1 MLYIAHRVNTIE
13 ALLAVR
19 TTFGVECD
27 LRDHGSR
34 LVLRHDAF
42 GDGVDFE
49 DWLAHYRHR
58 FLIANIKCEGI
69 EAAVLEYLARHQVQ
83 DFFLLD
89 LSFPAL
95 IKLARQGERRMAVRY
110 SEYESIEFALAL
122 AGKVQ
127 WCWIDCFTQ
136 LPLTPTSYRRLREAF
151 QLCVVSP
158 ELQGHAVDTIAQY
171 QTVLRAMPVDAV
183 CTKHPLHWGVA

>member
-1 MLYIAHRVNTIE
+1 MLCIAHRVNTME
-13 ALLAVR
+13 ALQAVP
-19 TTFGVECD
+19 TTSGVECD

-42 GDGVDFE
+42 GDGVDF
-49 DWLAHYRHR
+49 DAWLAHYRHR

-69 EAAVLEYLARHQVQ
+69 EATVLEHLARHQVQ

-110 SEYESIEFALAL
+110 SEYEPIELALAL
-122 AGKVQ
+122 AGKIQ

-158 ELQGHAVDTIAQY
+158 ELQGHAVSRIAPFRE
-171 QTVLRAMPVDAV
+171 TLRDMPIDAV
-183 CTKHPLHWGVA
+183 CTKHAALWQP